1 MTPKYDLK
9 QMRSLV
15 HAGDLG
21 KIWFSAPSRSVYEV
35 IRVFKETD
43 NPKNYEEAIDFIL
56 RGLLAL
62 TEEDFVKVSP
72 QWDNEFADVYG
83 LEFENLP
90 WFVKFILKGEELEEI
105 SFHPPKEEMKTVSG
119 NVIPPEEKKD
129 G

>member
-9 QMRSLV
+9 QMQSLV
-15 HAGDLG
+15 KAGDLD
-21 KIWFSAPSRSVYEV
+21 KIWFSAPSRSVNEV

-43 NPKNYEEAIDFIL
+43 NPKDYQGAIDFIL
-56 RGLLAL
+56 KGLLAL
-62 TEEDFVKVSP
+62 TEDDFVKVSP

-83 LEFENLP
+83 FIFENSP
-90 WFVKFILKGEELEEI
+90 WFVKFILNDDELEEI

-119 NVIPPEEKKD
+119 KIIPPEEKKD

>member
-9 QMRSLV
+9 HMQSLV
-15 HAGDLG
+15 KAGDLD

-43 NPKNYEEAIDFIL
+43 NPKDYEASIDFIL
-56 RGLLAL
+56 KGLLAL
-62 TEEDFVKVSP
+62 TEDDFVKISP

-83 LEFENLP
+83 LVFENLP
-90 WFVKFILKGEELEEI
+90 WFVKFILKDEELEEI
-105 SFHPPKEEMKTVSG
+105 SFHPPKEQMKTVSG
-119 NVIPPEEKKD
+119 KVIPPEEKKN

>member
-9 QMRSLV
+9 QMQSLV
-15 HAGDLG
+15 QAGDLD

-43 NPKNYEEAIDFIL
+43 TPKNYEEAIDFIL
-56 RGLLAL
+56 NGLLAL
-62 TEEDFVKVSP
+62 TKDHFVKVSP

-90 WFVKFILKGEELEEI
+90 WFVKFILKDGELEEI

-119 NVIPPEEKKD
+119 KVIPPEEKKD